1 MAFWILSGH
10 AGSSRSETETF
21 QANDPYFECPD
32 KLFWCKV
39 PSFLKRLLTPAERQV
54 NLQWTKLLQPPS
66 ISSPSEDIS
75 GSIKIARILAGWL
88 IKIHRAKHSQTSFKF
103 LEQKVLKMWEYFGA
117 KLHIIK
123 RVIFAKKI
131 FGNFAD
137 VCRNHQ
143 NTEFC
148 NKVLTSAKFQFFFG
162 KMILLMMCYF
172 GLNFMF
178 IP

>member
-123 RVIFAKKI
+123 RVIFAKKFLEI
-131 FGNFAD
+131 LPTSAEITKIRNFAIK
-137 VCRNHQ
+137 CWRQQ
-143 NTEFC
+143 NF
-148 NKVLTSAKFQFFFG
+148 NFFLEKWSF
-162 KMILLMMCYF
+162 
-172 GLNFMF
+172 
-178 IP
+178 